1 MDHKGTEL
9 PEWANLSAPDLAL
22 ETLDKA
28 RVRIDAIDVSI
39 TRLLNERA
47 RIVEIIGEAKQ
58 RLTMRVYEPKR
69 EQEVMAN
76 IGRSNEGPLSDEALS
91 HVYERIMD
99 EMRTLQRDRMRGKE
113 EPGK

>member
-1 MDHKGTEL
+1 MDQKGIEL
-9 PEWANLSAPDLAL
+9 PEWANLSSPDQAL
-22 ETLDKA
+22 QTLERA

-47 RIVEIIGEAKQ
+47 HVVEVIGEAKQ
-58 RLTMRVYEPKR
+58 RLTMKVYEPKR

-76 IGRSNEGPLSDEALS
+76 ISIHNEGPLSNEALS
-91 HVYERIMD
+91 RVYERVMD

-113 EPGK
+113 ESGT